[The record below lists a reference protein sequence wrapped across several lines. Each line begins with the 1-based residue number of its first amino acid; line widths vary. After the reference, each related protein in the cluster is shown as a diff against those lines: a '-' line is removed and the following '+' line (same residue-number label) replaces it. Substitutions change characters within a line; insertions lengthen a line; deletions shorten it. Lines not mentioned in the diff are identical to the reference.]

1 MKLEISNRVIARACK
16 ISNSTV
22 GEYLKRAE
30 AAGVSWPLG
39 EIGEEELYQKL
50 FPEQKGVP
58 SEREYPMPDW
68 EAVQKEKRLKG
79 VTLQLLWREYKEKY
93 PEGYQYSQYCE
104 HYHRWKKSQ
113 IEPSKHIEHTGGEE
127 MQVDLCGPKISIIK
141 PETGEIN
148 QAPVFVATLPA
159 SDYIYAEAQASANQC
174 NWNNGHV
181 RALEYF
187 GGVVKIVI
195 PDNLKTGVTKPNY
208 YEPGVNLAYQEL
220 AEYYQFAVL
229 PPELKNQKDK
239 SCAENAVQNVER
251 WIIAPLRNRQFFS
264 LHEVNVAIKE
274 LLEQLNNKVMKSV
287 AAHVA
292 RSLKRSINLTC
303 DPCLKTL

>member
-1 MKLEISNRVIARACK
+1 MAKKRLTMKKITEVLRLKFESELSNRVIARACK

-104 HYHRWKKSQ
+104 HYHR
-113 IEPSKHIEHTGGEE
+113 
-127 MQVDLCGPKISIIK
+127 
-141 PETGEIN
+141 
-148 QAPVFVATLPA
+148 
-159 SDYIYAEAQASANQC
+159 
-174 NWNNGHV
+174 
-181 RALEYF
+181 
-187 GGVVKIVI
+187 
-195 PDNLKTGVTKPNY
+195 
-208 YEPGVNLAYQEL
+208 
-220 AEYYQFAVL
+220 
-229 PPELKNQKDK
+229 
-239 SCAENAVQNVER
+239 
-251 WIIAPLRNRQFFS
+251 
-264 LHEVNVAIKE
+264 
-274 LLEQLNNKVMKSV
+274 
-287 AAHVA
+287 
-292 RSLKRSINLTC
+292 
-303 DPCLKTL
+303 

>member
-1 MKLEISNRVIARACK
+1 MAKKRLTMKKITEVMRLKFESKLSNRTIAGACK
-16 ISNSTV
+16 VSNSTV

-39 EIGEEELYQKL
+39 EIGEEELYKKL
-50 FPEQKGVP
+50 FPEQKAVP

-93 PEGYQYSQYCE
+93 PKGYQYSQYCE
-104 HYHRWKKSQ
+104 HYQRWKKSQ

-127 MQVDLCGPKISIIK
+127 MQVDYVGLMIPITN
-141 PETGEIN
+141 PETGEISK
-148 QAPVFVATLPA
+148 ASVFVATLPA
-159 SDYIYAEAQASANQC
+159 SDYIYAEAQASENQC
-174 NWNNGHV
+174 NSNNGHV

-220 AEYYQFAVL
+220 AEYYQF
-229 PPELKNQKDK
+229 ELK
-239 SCAENAVQNVER
+239 
-251 WIIAPLRNRQFFS
+251 
-264 LHEVNVAIKE
+264 
-274 LLEQLNNKVMKSV
+274 
-287 AAHVA
+287 
-292 RSLKRSINLTC
+292 
-303 DPCLKTL
+303 